1 MDLNLP
7 QKFGNFRN
15 FAIVHVNDFSY
26 IFFMSDMNEEDVIEF
41 IKGLAPD
48 DEFETTLQYERID
61 ISEENDSDKTSLSRE
76 CVIYHYWYFNDV
88 RFKFKYL

>member
-7 QKFGNFRN
+7 PKFGNFRN

-48 DEFETTLQYERID
+48 DEFETTL
-61 ISEENDSDKTSLSRE
+61 
-76 CVIYHYWYFNDV
+76 
-88 RFKFKYL
+88 